1 MVLEGTD
8 RGSIPAF
15 DRRFFTSTD
24 LCTRIGT
31 GAVGGKAQGLLDA
44 RAAIDALDLDP
55 AWGIEVRIPRMIVVT
70 TSVFDEFMALN
81 ALGDRIASG
90 LDDERIAHAFTQ
102 ASLPAEWLGDFRAIV
117 EEVHQPLAVRSSSL
131 LEDALHRPFAGVYA
145 TKMIPNDQPDAD
157 ARFQRLTEA
166 VKLVYA
172 STFFAEARRYRR
184 AAAVGREEKMAVLIQ
199 EVIGTRHDERFYPT
213 VSGVAKSC
221 NFYPVGSA
229 RREDGVVHLALG
241 LGKTIVDGGRCWVY
255 APTRPS
261 VAPPYASV
269 GELLDSAQHEFWAV
283 RMGTPPAFDPTF
295 EDEFLMRAALED
307 AEYDGTLSLVAST
320 YDPGSD
326 RLYPG
331 IGRAGPRAVD
341 FAPVLALRKLRLN
354 DVVQQ
359 LLARCALAFEAPVE
373 IEFAVATGRAADG
386 AGRLGFLQV
395 RPMVHSD
402 AAVEVTEAEWG
413 AATLLARSARALGNG
428 VDATIT
434 DVVYVRPDRFVARAT
449 PRIAAELRVINDTL
463 VAAGRPYVLLG
474 FGRWGSSDPW
484 LGIPV
489 AWADI
494 AGARVI
500 VEATLSSMDVEASQ
514 GAHFFH
520 NLSGFQVSY
529 LSVHH
534 DAVPGIAWEWL
545 DALPA
550 LAETEYVRHVRSPGA
565 LVTKV
570 DGRSGRGGIW
580 RPAASGGE
588 GGT

>member
-1 MVLEGTD
+1 MTVD
-8 RGSIPAF
+8 RADHAIPAF
-15 DRRFFTSTD
+15 DRAFFGSAD

-44 RAAIDALDLDP
+44 RAVIDALDLDP
-55 AWGIEVRIPRMIVVT
+55 AWGIEIRIPRMIVVT
-70 TSVFDEFMALN
+70 TSVFDEFRALN
-81 ALGDRIASG
+81 GLDELVESG
-90 LDDERIAHAFTQ
+90 LEDERIAHAFMR

-117 EEVHQPLAVRSSSL
+117 EEVRQPLAVRSSSL

-157 ARFQRLTEA
+157 ARFHRLLEA

-184 AAAVGREEKMAVLIQ
+184 AAAVGGEERMAVLIQ
-199 EVIGTRHDERFYPT
+199 EVVGTRHDERFYPT
-213 VSGVAKSC
+213 ISGVARSY

-241 LGKTIVDGGRCWVY
+241 LGKTIVDGGRCWMY
-255 APTRPS
+255 APMRPG

-269 GELLDSAQHEFWAV
+269 GELLDAAQHEFWAV
-283 RMGTPPAFDPTF
+283 RMGTPPVFDPMV
-295 EDEFLMRAALED
+295 EDEFLVRGTLAD
-307 AEYDGTLSLVAST
+307 AEYDGTLPLVAST

-341 FAPVLALRKLRLN
+341 FAPVLKLRQLRLN
-354 DVVQQ
+354 EVVQH
-359 LLARCALAFEAPVE
+359 LLTSCARWFDAPVE
-373 IEFAVATGRAADG
+373 IEFAVATGRAADAG
-386 AGRLGFLQV
+386 ARLAFLQV
-395 RPMVHSD
+395 RPMVRPD
-402 AAVEVTEAEWG
+402 AVIEVTDREWS
-413 AATLLARSARALGNG
+413 APTLLARSDRALGNG
-428 VDATIT
+428 VDSAIT
-434 DVVYVRPDRFVARAT
+434 DIVYVRPDRFAARDT
-449 PRIAAELRVINDTL
+449 PRIAAALRAVNDML
-463 VAAGRPYVLLG
+463 VADDRPYALFG

-500 VEATLSSMDVEASQ
+500 VEATLPSMDVEASQ

-534 DAVPGIAWEWL
+534 DDTPGIAWDWL

-550 LAETEYVRHVRSPGA
+550 VAETEHIRHVRSPAA

-570 DGRSGRGGIW
+570 DGRTGRGGIW
-580 RPAASGGE
+580 RPAAPGDV

>member
-1 MVLEGTD
+1 MTVD
-8 RGSIPAF
+8 RADHAIPAF
-15 DRRFFTSTD
+15 DRAFFGSAD

-44 RAAIDALDLDP
+44 RAVIDALDLDP
-55 AWGIEVRIPRMIVVT
+55 AWGIEIRIPRMIVVT
-70 TSVFDEFMALN
+70 TSVFDEFRALN
-81 ALGDRIASG
+81 GLDELVESG
-90 LDDERIAHAFTQ
+90 LEDERIAHAFMR

-117 EEVHQPLAVRSSSL
+117 EEVRQPLAVRSSSL

-157 ARFQRLTEA
+157 ARFHRLLEA

-184 AAAVGREEKMAVLIQ
+184 AAAVGGEERMAVLIQ
-199 EVIGTRHDERFYPT
+199 EVVGTRHDERFYPT
-213 VSGVAKSC
+213 ISGVARSY

-241 LGKTIVDGGRCWVY
+241 LGKTIVDGGRCWMY
-255 APTRPS
+255 APMRPG

-269 GELLDSAQHEFWAV
+269 GELLDAAQHEFWAV
-283 RMGTPPAFDPTF
+283 RMGPPPVFDPMV
-295 EDEFLMRAALED
+295 EDEFLVRGTLAD
-307 AEYDGTLSLVAST
+307 AEYDGTLPLVAST

-341 FAPVLALRKLRLN
+341 FAPVLKLRQLRLN
-354 DVVQQ
+354 EVVQH
-359 LLARCALAFEAPVE
+359 LLTSCARWFDAPVE
-373 IEFAVATGRAADG
+373 IEFAVATGRAADAG
-386 AGRLGFLQV
+386 ARLAFLQV
-395 RPMVHSD
+395 RPMVRPD
-402 AAVEVTEAEWG
+402 AVIEVTDREWS
-413 AATLLARSARALGNG
+413 APTLLARSDRALGNG
-428 VDATIT
+428 VDSAIT
-434 DVVYVRPDRFVARAT
+434 DIVYVRPDRFAARDT
-449 PRIAAELRVINDTL
+449 PRIAAALRAVNDML
-463 VAAGRPYVLLG
+463 VADDRPYALFG

-500 VEATLSSMDVEASQ
+500 VEATLPSMDVEASQ

-534 DAVPGIAWEWL
+534 DDTPGIAWDWL

-550 LAETEYVRHVRSPGA
+550 VAETEHIRHVRSPAA

-570 DGRSGRGGIW
+570 DGRTGRGGIW
-580 RPAASGGE
+580 RPAAPGDV

>member
-1 MVLEGTD
+1 MTVD
-8 RGSIPAF
+8 RADHAIPAF
-15 DRRFFTSTD
+15 DRAFFGSAD

-44 RAAIDALDLDP
+44 RAVIDALDLDP
-55 AWGIEVRIPRMIVVT
+55 AWGIEIRIPRMIVVT

-81 ALGDRIASG
+81 GLGERVEAG
-90 LDDERIAHAFTQ
+90 LEDERIAHAFMQ

-117 EEVHQPLAVRSSSL
+117 EEVRQPLAVRSSSL

-157 ARFQRLTEA
+157 ARFHRLLEA

-184 AAAVGREEKMAVLIQ
+184 AAAVGGEERMAVLIQ
-199 EVIGTRHDERFYPT
+199 EVVGTRHDERFYPT
-213 VSGVAKSC
+213 ISGVARSY

-241 LGKTIVDGGRCWVY
+241 LGKTIVDGGRCWMY
-255 APTRPS
+255 APMRPG

-269 GELLDSAQHEFWAV
+269 GELLDAAQHEFWAV
-283 RMGTPPAFDPTF
+283 RMGTPPVFDPMV
-295 EDEFLMRAALED
+295 EDEFLVRGTLAD
-307 AEYDGTLSLVAST
+307 AEYDGTLPLVAST

-341 FAPVLALRKLRLN
+341 FAPVLKLRQLRLN
-354 DVVQQ
+354 EVVQH
-359 LLARCALAFEAPVE
+359 LLTSCARWFDAPVE
-373 IEFAVATGRAADG
+373 IEFAVATGRAADAG
-386 AGRLGFLQV
+386 ARLAFLQV
-395 RPMVHSD
+395 RPMVRPD
-402 AAVEVTEAEWG
+402 AVIEVTDREWS
-413 AATLLARSARALGNG
+413 APTLLARSDRALGNG
-428 VDATIT
+428 VDSAIT
-434 DVVYVRPDRFVARAT
+434 DIVYVRPDRFAARDT
-449 PRIAAELRVINDTL
+449 PRIAAALRAVNDML
-463 VAAGRPYVLLG
+463 VADDRPYALFG

-500 VEATLSSMDVEASQ
+500 VEATLPSMDVEASQ

-534 DAVPGIAWEWL
+534 DDTPGIAWDWL

-550 LAETEYVRHVRSPGA
+550 VAETEHIRHVRSPAA

-570 DGRSGRGGIW
+570 DGRTGRGGIW
-580 RPAASGGE
+580 RPAASDHR

>member
-1 MVLEGTD
+1 MPAARTGPA
-8 RGSIPAF
+8 SIPAF
-15 DRRFFTSTD
+15 DRQFFASAD
-24 LCTRIGT
+24 LCTRLGT

-44 RAAIDALDLDP
+44 RAVIDALDLDS
-55 AWGIEVRIPRMIVVT
+55 AWGIAARIPRMIVVT
-70 TSVFDEFMALN
+70 TSVFDEFMARN
-81 ALGDRIASG
+81 GLGDLAESG
-90 LDDERIAHAFTQ
+90 LEDERIASAFTQ

-157 ARFQRLTEA
+157 TRFQRLMEA
-166 VKLVYA
+166 VKFVYA
-172 STFFAEARRYRR
+172 STYFAEARRYRR

-199 EVIGTRHDERFYPT
+199 EVIGDRHDERFYPT
-213 VSGVAKSC
+213 VSGVAKSY

-255 APTRPS
+255 APTRPG
-261 VAPPYASV
+261 VTPPYASV
-269 GELLDSAQHEFWAV
+269 GELLDSVQREFWAV
-283 RMGTPPAFDPTF
+283 RMGAPPVFDPTT
-295 EDEFLMRAALED
+295 EDEFLVRATLDD
-307 AEYDGTLSLVAST
+307 AEYDGTLRLVAST

-331 IGRAGPRAVD
+331 IGRTGPRAVD
-341 FAPVLALRKLRLN
+341 FAPLLKLRKVRLN
-354 DVVQQ
+354 DVVQD
-359 LLARCALAFEAPVE
+359 LLERCARAFDAPVE
-373 IEFAVATGRAADG
+373 IEFAVATGDG
-386 AGRLGFLQV
+386 TARLGFLQV
-395 RPMVHSD
+395 RPMVRSD
-402 AAVEVTEAEWG
+402 LAVEVTEAEWS
-413 AATLLARSARALGNG
+413 ARTLLARSDRALGNG
-428 VDATIT
+428 VDTTLT
-434 DVVYVRPDRFVARAT
+434 DVVYVRPERFAARDT
-449 PRIAAELRVINDTL
+449 RQIAAELRAVNDVL
-463 VAAGRPYVLLG
+463 VAAGRPYVLIG

-500 VEATLSSMDVEASQ
+500 VEATLPAMDVEASQ

-534 DAVPGIAWEWL
+534 DAAPGIAWEWL

-550 LAETEYVRHVRSPGA
+550 LAETDHVRHVRSPAA
-565 LVTKV
+565 LVAKV
-570 DGRSGRGGIW
+570 DGRTGRGGIW
-580 RPAASGGE
+580 RPGAGGDE

>member
-1 MVLEGTD
+1 VESGE
-8 RGSIPAF
+8 RVAIPAF
-15 DRRFFTSTD
+15 DRAFFTSAH
-24 LCTRIGT
+24 LCTRIGA
-31 GAVGGKAQGLLDA
+31 GEIGGKARGLLDA
-44 RAAIDALDLDP
+44 RAVVVSLDLDP
-55 AWGIEVRIPRMIVVT
+55 AVRIAVGIPRMIVIT
-70 TSVFDEFMALN
+70 TDVFDEFMALN
-81 ALGDRIASG
+81 RLGDLAASG
-90 LDDERIAHAFTQ
+90 LEDERMAHAFTQ
-102 ASLPAEWLGDFRAIV
+102 ASLPAAWLGDFRAIV
-117 EEVHQPLAVRSSSL
+117 DEVHQPLAVRSSSL
-131 LEDALHRPFAGVYA
+131 MEDALNRPFAGVYA

-157 ARFQRLTEA
+157 ARFQRLMEA

-199 EVIGTRHDERFYPT
+199 EVIGDRHDERFYPT
-213 VSGVAKSC
+213 VSGVAKSY

-255 APTRPS
+255 APSRPG
-261 VAPPYASV
+261 VTPPYASV
-269 GELLDSAQHEFWAV
+269 GELLDSVQREFWAV
-283 RMGTPPAFDPTF
+283 RMGQPPVFDPTT
-295 EDEFLMRAALED
+295 EDEFLVRATLDD
-307 AEYDGTLSLVAST
+307 AEYDGTLPLVAST

-331 IGRAGPRAVD
+331 IGRTGPRAVD
-341 FAPVLALRKLRLN
+341 FAPLLKLKKLRLN
-354 DVVQQ
+354 DVVRD
-359 LLARCALAFEAPVE
+359 LLDRCTRAFDAPVE
-373 IEFAVATGRAADG
+373 IEFAVATGGGGASAA
-386 AGRLGFLQV
+386 RLGFLQV
-395 RPMVHSD
+395 RPMVRSD
-402 AAVEVTEAEWG
+402 LAVDVTDAEWS
-413 AATLLARSARALGNG
+413 APTLLARSDRALGNG
-428 VDATIT
+428 VDTTLT
-434 DVVYVRPDRFVARAT
+434 DVVYVRPDRFAARDT
-449 PRIAAELRVINDTL
+449 QQIAAELRAVNDAL
-463 VAAGRPYVLLG
+463 VAAGRPYVLIG

-500 VEATLSSMDVEASQ
+500 VEATLPAMDVEASQ

-534 DAVPGIAWEWL
+534 DARPGIAWDWL

-550 LAETEYVRHVRSPGA
+550 LAETDHVRHVRSPTA
-565 LVTKV
+565 LVAKV
-570 DGRSGRGGIW
+570 DGRTGRGGIW
-580 RPAASGGE
+580 RPAAGGDE

>member
-1 MVLEGTD
+1 VESGE
-8 RGSIPAF
+8 RVAIPAF
-15 DRRFFTSTD
+15 DRAFFTSAH
-24 LCTRIGT
+24 LCTRIGA
-31 GAVGGKAQGLLDA
+31 GEIGGKARGLLDA
-44 RAAIDALDLDP
+44 RAVVVSLDLDP
-55 AWGIEVRIPRMIVVT
+55 AVRIAVGIPRMIVIT
-70 TSVFDEFMALN
+70 TDVFDEFMALN
-81 ALGDRIASG
+81 RLGDLAASG
-90 LDDERIAHAFTQ
+90 LEDERMAHAFTQ
-102 ASLPAEWLGDFRAIV
+102 ASLPAAWLGDFRAIV
-117 EEVHQPLAVRSSSL
+117 DEVHQPLAVRSSSL
-131 LEDALHRPFAGVYA
+131 MEDALNRPFAGVYA

-157 ARFQRLTEA
+157 ARFQRLMEA

-199 EVIGTRHDERFYPT
+199 EVIGDRHDERFYPT
-213 VSGVAKSC
+213 VSGVAKSY

-255 APTRPS
+255 APSRPG
-261 VAPPYASV
+261 VTPPYASV
-269 GELLDSAQHEFWAV
+269 GELLDSVQREFWAV
-283 RMGTPPAFDPTF
+283 RMGQPPVFDPTT
-295 EDEFLMRAALED
+295 EDEFLVRATLDD
-307 AEYDGTLSLVAST
+307 AEYDGTLPLVAST

-331 IGRAGPRAVD
+331 IGRTGPRAVD
-341 FAPVLALRKLRLN
+341 FAPLLKLKKLRLN
-354 DVVQQ
+354 DVVRD
-359 LLARCALAFEAPVE
+359 LLDRCTRAFDAPVE
-373 IEFAVATGRAADG
+373 IEFAVATGGGGASAA
-386 AGRLGFLQV
+386 RLGFLQV
-395 RPMVHSD
+395 RPMVRSD
-402 AAVEVTEAEWG
+402 LAVEVTDAEWS
-413 AATLLARSARALGNG
+413 APTLLARSDRALGNG
-428 VDATIT
+428 VDTTLT
-434 DVVYVRPDRFVARAT
+434 DVVYVRPERFAARDT
-449 PRIAAELRVINDTL
+449 QQIAAELRAVNDAL
-463 VAAGRPYVLLG
+463 VAAGRPYVLIG

-500 VEATLSSMDVEASQ
+500 VEATLPAMDVEASQ

-534 DAVPGIAWEWL
+534 DARPGIAWDWL

-550 LAETEYVRHVRSPGA
+550 LAETDHVRHVRSPTA
-565 LVTKV
+565 LVAKV
-570 DGRSGRGGIW
+570 DGRTGRGGIW
-580 RPAASGGE
+580 RPAAGGDE

>member
-1 MVLEGTD
+1 MTVD
-8 RGSIPAF
+8 RADHAIPAF
-15 DRRFFTSTD
+15 DRAFFASAD

-44 RAAIDALDLDP
+44 RAVIDALDLDP
-55 AWGIEVRIPRMIVVT
+55 AWGIEIRIPRMIVVT
-70 TSVFDEFMALN
+70 TSVFDEFRALN
-81 ALGDRIASG
+81 GLDELVESG
-90 LDDERIAHAFTQ
+90 LEDERIAHAFMR

-117 EEVHQPLAVRSSSL
+117 EEVRQPLAVRSSSL

-157 ARFQRLTEA
+157 ARFHRLLEA

-184 AAAVGREEKMAVLIQ
+184 AAAVGGEERMAVLIQ
-199 EVIGTRHDERFYPT
+199 EVVGTRHDERFYPT
-213 VSGVAKSC
+213 ISGVARSY

-241 LGKTIVDGGRCWVY
+241 LGKTIVDGGRCWMY
-255 APTRPS
+255 APMRPG

-269 GELLDSAQHEFWAV
+269 GELLDAAQHEFWAV
-283 RMGTPPAFDPTF
+283 RMGTPPVFDPMV
-295 EDEFLMRAALED
+295 EDEFLVRGTLAD
-307 AEYDGTLSLVAST
+307 AEYDGTLPLVAST

-341 FAPVLALRKLRLN
+341 FAPVLKLRQLRLN
-354 DVVQQ
+354 EVVQH
-359 LLARCALAFEAPVE
+359 LLTSCARWFDAPVE
-373 IEFAVATGRAADG
+373 IEFAVATGRAADAG
-386 AGRLGFLQV
+386 ARLAFLQV
-395 RPMVHSD
+395 RPMVRPD
-402 AAVEVTEAEWG
+402 AVIEVTDREWS
-413 AATLLARSARALGNG
+413 APTLLARSDRALGNG
-428 VDATIT
+428 VDSAIT
-434 DVVYVRPDRFVARAT
+434 DIVYVRPDRFAARDT
-449 PRIAAELRVINDTL
+449 PRIAAALRAVNDML
-463 VAAGRPYVLLG
+463 VADDRPYALFG

-500 VEATLSSMDVEASQ
+500 VEATLPSMDVEASQ

-534 DAVPGIAWEWL
+534 DDTPGIAWDWL

-550 LAETEYVRHVRSPGA
+550 VAETEHIRHVRSPAA

-570 DGRSGRGGIW
+570 DGRTGRGGIW
-580 RPAASGGE
+580 RPAAPGDV